1 MMTFDTSQHAGINFR
16 KVYRRA
22 NEILASSPAVSSFP
36 FRAKELVREQSDIAF
51 CSFDKA
57 RKCHVDIKQFGSES
71 AVLME
76 LDGAYII
83 FFNQDEVKYRIRFS
97 IMHEYGHYELGH
109 KMNLKRED
117 PLYGVQEIE
126 ANCFAAQILMP
137 EQLLRECAQRG
148 KTLTQDFI
156 IRSFDV
162 SPEAAQKR
170 INTLSK
176 TVYEWRSRTENCY
189 DDIILKRYA
198 EYLNMIAPKPIQSS
212 YYFEDDYKRELER
225 NDWIDTRSRWR

>member
-1 MMTFDTSQHAGINFR
+1 MTFDTSQHAGINFR

-97 IMHEYGHYELGH
+97 NG
-109 KMNLKRED
+109 KMVIGPNMFTNTGRWID
-117 PLYGVQEIE
+117 YHP
-126 ANCFAAQILMP
+126 
-137 EQLLRECAQRG
+137 
-148 KTLTQDFI
+148 
-156 IRSFDV
+156 
-162 SPEAAQKR
+162 QKR
-170 INTLSK
+170 
-176 TVYEWRSRTENCY
+176 
-189 DDIILKRYA
+189 KR
-198 EYLNMIAPKPIQSS
+198 
-212 YYFEDDYKRELER
+212 
-225 NDWIDTRSRWR
+225 